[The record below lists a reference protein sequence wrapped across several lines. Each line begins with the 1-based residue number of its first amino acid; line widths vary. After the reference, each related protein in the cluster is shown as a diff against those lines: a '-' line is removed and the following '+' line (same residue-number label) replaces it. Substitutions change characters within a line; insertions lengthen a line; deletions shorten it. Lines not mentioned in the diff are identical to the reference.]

1 MVVGCM
7 GCVGKDEWDVWVCVG
22 GCMGCEG
29 VCGSVYVGEGVCG
42 VRVGVATGSQLV
54 VG

>member
-7 GCVGKDEWDVWVCVG
+7 GCVGKGEWDVWVW
-22 GCMGCEG
+22 EG
-29 VCGSVYVGEGVCG
+29 VCGRVYVGEGVCG
-42 VRVGVATGSQLV
+42 VRVGVARGSQFV

>member
-7 GCVGKDEWDVWVCVG
+7 GCVGKGEWDVCVG

-29 VCGSVYVGEGVCG
+29 VCGREYVGEGVCG
-42 VRVGVATGSQLV
+42 VRVGVAIGSQFV